1 MNTQTNPDDTEVK
14 DLNIIRLKKG
24 ETVEMSKALGSSKRL
39 EILRHLIREELN
51 LSQIAEKIQST
62 PQAVHHHLRILAES
76 QLVHVVREET
86 IKNMKKTI
94 KYYKA
99 NYNPDGIN
107 LISWDP
113 FNDIAA
119 ADLKTKIPI
128 QEKPVERIVRKIV
141 KNFFKDVTEPK
152 IEILTSIVKH
162 LVDLTHETMDSL
174 YEDYKL
180 ELDEKLW
187 NLILLFTNLSVIN
200 AIKQLVEKEDYK
212 KEINDLLTLIFEEIS
227 SLNKI

>member
-1 MNTQTNPDDTEVK
+1 MNTQSNPDDIGVK

-39 EILRHLIREELN
+39 EILRHLIKEELN
-51 LSQIAEKIQST
+51 LSQIAEKIKST
-62 PQAVHHHLRILAES
+62 PQAVHHHLKILSDS
-76 QLVHVVREET
+76 QLVRVVREET
-86 IKNMKKTI
+86 IKNMQKTI
-94 KYYKA
+94 KFYKA

-113 FNDIAA
+113 LNDMALS
-119 ADLKTKIPI
+119 DLKTRIPI
-128 QEKPVERIVRKIV
+128 QEKPVERIVRKIA

-152 IEILTSIVKH
+152 IEILTSIIKN
-162 LVDLTHETMDSL
+162 LVDLAHETMSSL

-180 ELDEKLW
+180 ELDERLW

-200 AIKQLVEKEDYK
+200 AIKKLVENEDYK
-212 KEINDLLTLIFEEIS
+212 KDVNDLLSLIYEEI
-227 SLNKI
+227 LDINNL

>member
-1 MNTQTNPDDTEVK
+1 MNTRINPDDTEVK

-39 EILRHLIREELN
+39 EILRHIIREELN
-51 LSQIAEKIQST
+51 LSQIAEKVQST
-62 PQAVHHHLRILAES
+62 PQAVHHHLKILLDS
-76 QLVHVVREET
+76 QLVRVVREET

-94 KYYKA
+94 KFYKA

-113 FNDIAA
+113 FNDMASS
-119 ADLKTKIPI
+119 DLKSRIPI
-128 QEKPVERIVRKIV
+128 QEKPVERIVRKMA

-162 LVDLTHETMDSL
+162 LVDLSHETMDSL

-180 ELDEKLW
+180 ELDDKLW

-200 AIKQLVEKEDYK
+200 AIKKLVETEDYK
-212 KEINDLLTLIFEEIS
+212 KDVENLLALLYEEIS
-227 SLNKI
+227 EI

>member
-39 EILRHLIREELN
+39 EILRQLIKEELN
-51 LSQIAEKIQST
+51 LSQIADKVKST
-62 PQAVHHHLRILAES
+62 PQAVHHHLRILSDS
-76 QLVHVVREET
+76 QLVRVVREET

-94 KYYKA
+94 KYYRA

-113 FNDIAA
+113 FNDMALS
-119 ADLKTKIPI
+119 DLKSRIPI
-128 QEKPVERIVRKIV
+128 QEKPVERIVRKIA
-141 KNFFKDVTEPK
+141 KNFFKDVTETK

-162 LVDLTHETMDSL
+162 IVDLSHETMGSL

-180 ELDEKLW
+180 ELDDKLW

-200 AIKQLVEKEDYK
+200 AIKKLLETEDYK
-212 KEINDLLTLIFEEIS
+212 KDVDNLLLLLYEEIS
-227 SLNKI
+227 EF